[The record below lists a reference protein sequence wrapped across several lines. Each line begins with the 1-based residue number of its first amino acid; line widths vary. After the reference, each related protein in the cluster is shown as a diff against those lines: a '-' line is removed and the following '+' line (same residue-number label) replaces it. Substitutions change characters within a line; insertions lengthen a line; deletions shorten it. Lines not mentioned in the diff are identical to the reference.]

1 MATLADKYTTD
12 PTGSWI
18 TNIPYG
24 DYIRPCTPAGKCVTA
39 NISPLASGESNS
51 EIINGEIERLS
62 ASGGGTLVIPEGEYK
77 IAFVELKSNITLFIS
92 KGAKLV
98 GLSYEERN
106 AANGNSALDGTPDHI
121 GDGVILAQN
130 AENIRITGGGIIC
143 GNGISYTDE
152 PKTEKPL
159 YALKEFNTY
168 KRVIEARNRIRFG
181 KPNCKISYLMLI
193 KDCKNVVID
202 DIILNESAFWTLVI
216 NGCENVD
223 INHIV
228 IDNHMHVA
236 NADGID
242 ILFSENV
249 NIRTCFIATAD
260 DGICLKPVN
269 GEIKGVNVS
278 DCIISSCANCFKI
291 GTETAFDISDIRVSD
306 CRFFMPQNMTYG
318 YSGIAVESADGS
330 NVWGVEINNITMD
343 GISSPILI
351 WLGKRLRHG
360 NSKIG
365 SVNNIKISNVT
376 AVNTELPSAVTGCRT
391 DENIYPVQNVVL
403 ENISAVYRDTSEALD
418 INYDVPEWSLS
429 DYPDIV
435 RVSHIY
441 RESHENSDY
450 WDLPCY
456 GIFVRYAENI
466 DYSGYSCVPRKC
478 NERNFEYVKNE

>member
-1 MATLADKYTTD
+1 MMSFADKYTTD

-18 TNIPYG
+18 TNIPYE
-24 DYIRPCTPAGKCVTA
+24 DYIRPCAPAGKCVIA
-39 NISPLASGESNS
+39 NISRSASGESNS
-51 EIINGEIERLS
+51 RIINEEMESLS

-77 IAFVELKSNITLFIS
+77 ITSVALKSNVTLFIS
-92 KGAKLV
+92 KGAKLIA
-98 GLSYEERN
+98 LSYDERADLKKN
-106 AANGNSALDGTPDHI
+106 DTPDHI

-130 AENIRITGGGIIC
+130 AENIRITGGGTIC

-152 PKTEKPL
+152 PENEKPL
-159 YALKEFNTY
+159 YALQAFNTY

-181 KPNCKISYLMLI
+181 KQNCKRSYLMLI

-202 DIILNESAFWTLVI
+202 DIVLNESAFWTLVV

-236 NADGID
+236 NTDGID
-242 ILFSENV
+242 VLFSKNV
-249 NIRTCFIATAD
+249 NIANCFIATAD

-269 GEIKGVNVS
+269 GGIRSVS
-278 DCIISSCANCFKI
+278 VSNCVVSSCANCFKI
-291 GTETAFDISDIRVSD
+291 GTETAFDITDIRVEN
-306 CRFFMPQNMTYG
+306 CKFFMPQGMTYG

-330 NVWGVEINNITMD
+330 NVSNVEINNIAMD

-360 NSKIG
+360 NSQIG
-365 SVNNIKISNVT
+365 SVKNIRISNVN

-391 DENIYPVQNVVL
+391 EEKIYPVESVVL
-403 ENISAVYRDTSEALD
+403 ENISAVYRDTDEALN
-418 INYDVPEWSLS
+418 INYNVPEWSLG

-441 RESHENSDY
+441 KDSHENSDY

-456 GIFVRYAENI
+456 GIFVRYAENV
-466 DYSGYSCVPRKC
+466 DVSGYSCIPRSC

>member
-1 MATLADKYTTD
+1 MTSLADKFTTD
-12 PTGSWI
+12 KTGSWI

-24 DYIRPCTPAGKCVTA
+24 DYIRPCAPAGKCVTA
-39 NISPLASGESNS
+39 NISQSASGKRNS
-51 EIINGEIERLS
+51 EIINGEIKSLS

-77 IAFVELKSNITLFIS
+77 ITTVELQSNVTLFIS
-92 KGAKLV
+92 SGAKLV
-98 GLSYEERN
+98 TLSYDERADLKKN
-106 AANGNSALDGTPDHI
+106 DTPDHI

-130 AENIRITGGGIIC
+130 AENIRITGGGVIC
-143 GNGISYTDE
+143 GSGISYTDQ
-152 PKTEKPL
+152 PKNEKPL

-181 KPNCKISYLMLI
+181 KKDCKRSYLMLI
-193 KDCKNVVID
+193 KDCKNVVIE
-202 DIILNESAFWTLVI
+202 DIVLNESAFWTLVI

-236 NADGID
+236 NTDGID
-242 ILFSENV
+242 ILFSKNV
-249 NIRTCFIATAD
+249 NITSCFIATAD

-269 GEIKGVNVS
+269 GEIKDVSVS
-278 DCIISSCANCFKI
+278 DCIVSSCANCFKI
-291 GTETAFDISDIRVSD
+291 GTETAFDITDIRVEN
-306 CRFFMPQNMTYG
+306 CQFFMPQNMTYG

-330 NVWGVEINNITMD
+330 NVSGVEINNITMD

-365 SVNNIKISNVT
+365 SVKNIKISNVT
-376 AVNTELPSAVTGCRT
+376 AVNTELPSAITGCRT
-391 DENIYPVQNVVL
+391 DEKIYPVEGVVL
-403 ENISAVYRDTSEALD
+403 ENISAVYRDTNEALD
-418 INYDVPEWSLS
+418 INYDVPEWSLG

-441 RESHENSDY
+441 KESHETSDY

-456 GIFVRYAENI
+456 GIFIRYAKNI
-466 DYSGYSCVPRKC
+466 DTSGYSCIPRSC
-478 NERNFEYVKNE
+478 NERSFEYVKKSFN